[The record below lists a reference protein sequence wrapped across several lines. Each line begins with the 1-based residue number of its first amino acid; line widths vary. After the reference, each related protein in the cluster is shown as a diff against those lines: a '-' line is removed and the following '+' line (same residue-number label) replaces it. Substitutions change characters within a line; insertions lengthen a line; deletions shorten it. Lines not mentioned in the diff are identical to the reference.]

1 MTFEVTG
8 SAVIPTGQYQNVQP
22 SFTCTGETM
31 DEARKNWLR
40 EMWKFHRMLGVK
52 FDVSVIEDTVTP
64 QNLKVLKCW
73 ASGYEVSF
81 DPEAHH
87 YIPTGDSPWLS
98 GSAFAD
104 KFISAFNDELVA
116 GKCATKYGVA
126 ATDILDMWGLN
137 AYVSRTLGSA
147 LHGAL
152 QLRGE
157 YAELSRAM
165 KDGKLDAALTK
176 NPILRPI
183 VEAFFTDERD
193 LEVAAYEAF
202 VADPELGHCGQID
215 RLVIDPDGG
224 VYVEDF
230 KTNTD
235 LSKRETIKAP
245 FKGVVESTQLGA
257 YWLQLSFYARI
268 LESQGKT
275 VKGLRIH
282 HWVGD
287 KWVTYSS
294 NAVDITDA
302 VLSLGS

>member
-22 SFTCTGETM
+22 SFTATGDTM

-52 FDVSVIEDTVTP
+52 FDVSVVDETAKAD
-64 QNLKVLKCW
+64 LKVLKCW
-73 ASGYEVSF
+73 ASGFEVSF
-81 DPEAHH
+81 DEDAHL
-87 YIPTGDSPWLS
+87 YIPDGDKPWLS

-104 KFISAFNDELVA
+104 KFTSEFNGELVA
-116 GKCATKYGVA
+116 GKCATKYGVE
-126 ATDILDMWGLN
+126 ATDLLDMWELN
-137 AYVSRTLGSA
+137 ANVSRTLGHA
-147 LHGAL
+147 LHAAL

-157 YAELSRAM
+157 YAALSRAT
-165 KDGKLDAALTK
+165 KDGSVEACLTK

-183 VEAFFTDERD
+183 VEAFFAERD
-193 LEVAAYEAF
+193 DEQAVYEAF
-202 VADPELGHCGQID
+202 VADYARHHCGQID
-215 RLVIDPDGG
+215 RIAIDPDGG
-224 VYVEDF
+224 MWVEDF

-235 LSKRETIKAP
+235 LTKRETIKAP

-268 LESQGKT
+268 LISHGEN

-282 HWVGD
+282 HWTGAEWITHTSPVI
-287 KWVTYSS
+287 
-294 NAVDITDA
+294 DITEA

>member
-1 MTFEVTG
+1 
-8 SAVIPTGQYQNVQP
+8 
-22 SFTCTGETM
+22 M

-52 FDVSVIEDTVTP
+52 FDVSVADDTVTAANV
-64 QNLKVLKCW
+64 QVLKCW
-73 ASGYEVSF
+73 ASGFEVSF

-87 YIPTGDSPWLS
+87 YIPVGDKPWLS

-104 KFISAFNDELVA
+104 KFTSEFQGELIA
-116 GKCATKYGVA
+116 GKCATKYGVE
-126 ATDILDMWGLN
+126 ATDLLSMWELN
-137 AYVSRTLGSA
+137 AEVSRTLGTA

-157 YAELSRAM
+157 YAELSRAT

-183 VEAFFTDERD
+183 VEAFFTAERD

-202 VADPELGHCGQID
+202 VADPVLSHCGQID
-215 RLVIDPDGG
+215 RLVVDPDGG
-224 VYVEDF
+224 VWVEDF

-275 VKGLRIH
+275 VKGLRVH
-282 HWVGD
+282 HWTGGE
-287 KWVTYSS
+287 WVTHSS
-294 NAVDITDA
+294 PVIDITQAILD
-302 VLSLGS
+302 LGS